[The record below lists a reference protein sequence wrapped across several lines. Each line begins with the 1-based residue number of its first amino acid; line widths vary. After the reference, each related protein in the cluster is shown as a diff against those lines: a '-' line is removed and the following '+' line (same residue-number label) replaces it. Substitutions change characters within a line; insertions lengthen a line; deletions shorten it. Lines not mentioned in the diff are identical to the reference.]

1 MAAVRAACK
10 TSGTFA
16 FQFAVLPIICGP
28 EGCVEMKGA
37 SSGASSGS
45 SFGLLNRTSSK
56 SFLAPVW
63 GSSGIYEGPGRS
75 GMLSHIE
82 AISSF

>member
-1 MAAVRAACK
+1 
-10 TSGTFA
+10 
-16 FQFAVLPIICGP
+16 
-28 EGCVEMKGA
+28 MKGA